1 MARTKKLP
9 SFEETVQELEQI
21 IARLEQGEL
30 NLDES
35 LTLYE
40 KGIALTRQCSQ
51 QLESA
56 QLKMEELK
64 AGKPDEAI

>member
-35 LTLYE
+35 LALYE
-40 KGIALTRQCSQ
+40 QGIALTRQCSQ

-56 QLKMEELK
+56 QLKLEELK

>member
-40 KGIALTRQCSQ
+40 QGIALTRQCSQ

-56 QLKMEELK
+56 QLKLEELK

>member
-35 LTLYE
+35 LALYE
-40 KGIALTRQCSQ
+40 HGIALTRQCSQ

-56 QLKMEELK
+56 QLKLEELK
-64 AGKPDEAI
+64 AGKSDEAI

>member
-35 LTLYE
+35 LALYE
-40 KGIALTRQCSQ
+40 QGIALTRQCSQ

-56 QLKMEELK
+56 QLKLEELK
-64 AGKPDEAI
+64 AGKSDEAI

>member
-9 SFEETVQELEQI
+9 SFEETVQELEKI

-35 LTLYE
+35 LALYE
-40 KGIALTRQCSQ
+40 QGIALTRQCSQ

-56 QLKMEELK
+56 QLKLEELK
-64 AGKPDEAI
+64 AGKSDEAI

>member
-40 KGIALTRQCSQ
+40 QGIALTRQRSQ

-56 QLKMEELK
+56 QLKLEELK